1 MKELPFYEKG
11 KYQIFRK
18 KKKQIV
24 AGSPALEHS
33 PESSHSMRSNSLF
46 IKKDKRKDKRKGSID
61 KRKSR

>member
-11 KYQIFRK
+11 KYQIFQ

-33 PESSHSMRSNSLF
+33 PESSNSMRSNSLF